1 MAKLTTTKAPA
12 ALFLLLS
19 NRGIEAFH
27 THRLFM
33 NRRPPN
39 VALGASS
46 SETTLDVYK
55 SRPDTDDGYGPLDF
69 GVTDSLAV
77 PDDARPTLL
86 EASSNPRD
94 ALAVLLLG
102 CGCAVGVHNVLGMYG
117 PSYALAQGLS
127 VALGFLNALALVPD
141 CGAAKDGHR
150 RRRCADGLR
159 RALLCSRQLARAED
173 LDDLPA
179 LARFRGH
186 RASVGRRGGI
196 CLLVGG
202 AVVTLYEHFDAGGAG
217 GGDGAGRLSETM
229 VRASRVLAPL
239 PQDQVVP
246 SQLSDTELFRVKG
259 LVFIGVLGCV
269 FAPACLAFAFNGG
282 QEWWGRVCEL
292 HPKQRL
298 LESTDALFALFAT
311 EASMTCTRA
320 ASAGVAPYRKAV
332 PVFAAVC
339 FVLAL
344 VPCACSLW
352 WLGGNNDISFF
363 SFYTE

>member
-1 MAKLTTTKAPA
+1 LVAP
-12 ALFLLLS
+12 L
-19 NRGIEAFH
+19 
-27 THRLFM
+27 
-33 NRRPPN
+33 
-39 VALGASS
+39 
-46 SETTLDVYK
+46 
-55 SRPDTDDGYGPLDF
+55 
-69 GVTDSLAV
+69 
-77 PDDARPTLL
+77 
-86 EASSNPRD
+86 
-94 ALAVLLLG
+94 
-102 CGCAVGVHNVLGMYG
+102 
-117 PSYALAQGLS
+117 
-127 VALGFLNALALVPD
+127 
-141 CGAAKDGHR
+141 
-150 RRRCADGLR
+150 
-159 RALLCSRQLARAED
+159 
-173 LDDLPA
+173 
-179 LARFRGH
+179 
-186 RASVGRRGGI
+186 
-196 CLLVGG
+196 
-202 AVVTLYEHFDAGGAG
+202 VTLYEHFDAGGAG